1 MLEDDSVLE
10 DLDDTLED
18 EVLPQPLNMGGFA
31 IHPIQSLVGFVTL
44 SSELYRFF

>member
-18 EVLPQPLNMGGFA
+18 EVLPLPLNLAGFA
-31 IHPIQSLVGFVTL
+31 IHPIQSLIGLVTL
-44 SSELYRFF
+44 CSEL